1 MAKAKK
7 EDPVAIKAKEKE
19 DEIKQHI
26 KEDLGSLF
34 SQLSSLKK
42 DKQPEH
48 LTEYIIDTP
57 IGEVPELAQIELVGE
72 PSLDRYL
79 KAPIFNEPKKPEVDV
94 SRELKL
100 LSDKFKFMEQWIG
113 KIANAGPGSGE
124 VNLRYLDDVKRDTIA
139 DGRWLKWSEADK
151 KFVFD
156 EINPYEV
163 VYNTT
168 LVTTAT
174 YTVQDN
180 DWYIGVNRAGPVSIT
195 LPTSPSSGR
204 VLVIKDESG
213 NASVNPI
220 TVLGTVDNDAGG
232 FILQMDNGGIQMV
245 YRSGWRVV

>member
-1 MAKAKK
+1 MSNFNEFLSLMAKAKK

-113 KIANAGPGSGE
+113 KIANAGPGSGAAE
-124 VNLRYLDDVKRDTIA
+124 IYNLDMPTKVVTGDYTVGRKDYYVGVNADVK
-139 DGRWLKWSEADK
+139 
-151 KFVFD
+151 
-156 EINPYEV
+156 
-163 VYNTT
+163 
-168 LVTTAT
+168 T
-174 YTVQDN
+174 Y
-180 DWYIGVNRAGPVSIT
+180 IT
-195 LPTSPSSGR
+195 LPTAGGNLKDGR
-204 VLVIKDESG
+204 VVVIKDESG
-213 NASVNPI
+213 HAQLTPI
-220 TVLGTVDNDAGG
+220 KLIGTIDNDP
-232 FILQMDNGGIQMV
+232 NGAEIRINNGAVQLI
-245 YRSGWRVV
+245 YRNGSWRII